1 MNNETQNPEN
11 NKEEVIETPAKTVAE
26 SLLESVD
33 AVVDMM
39 NSGKVDSREVYPS
52 NIYQGD

>member
-11 NKEEVIETPAKTVAE
+11 NKEEVIETPAKTFAE

-39 NSGKVDSREVYPS
+39 NSGKANSRDVYPS
-52 NIYQGD
+52 NRYHGD

>member
-11 NKEEVIETPAKTVAE
+11 NKEEVIETPTKTTAE

-39 NSGKVDSREVYPS
+39 NSGKANPREVYPS
-52 NIYQGD
+52 NRYHGD

>member
-11 NKEEVIETPAKTVAE
+11 NKEEVIETSTKTVAE

-39 NSGKVDSREVYPS
+39 NSGKANPREVYPS
-52 NIYQGD
+52 NRYHGD